1 MGAVAEDRKRL
12 GRPADADS
20 ADTRARIVMH
30 AQELFGAEGFE
41 ATTNKRIADLAGV
54 SSAALYH
61 YFPSKAD
68 IYVAVCDSIVE
79 SFDRTFERVC
89 ASSPHLADRLR
100 AVVQSN
106 LEMGRSSRAV
116 LGFVASLPMVVRKH
130 PEVRDG
136 IERLSQSFRSMV
148 VSMVETSD
156 DIEDVLRGT
165 GVPAFSDL
173 VVLVLSGMGRLGA
186 SGLSER
192 QEGAAEAFL
201 HLVLSGSAS

>member
-1 MGAVAEDRKRL
+1 MGTVAEDRKRL

-20 ADTRARIVMH
+20 AETRARIVNH

-68 IYVAVCDSIVE
+68 IYVAVCDAILESFERAFKEVSDCSRLLSERLRAIVE
-79 SFDRTFERVC
+79 SNV
-89 ASSPHLADRLR
+89 
-100 AVVQSN
+100 
-106 LEMGRSSRAV
+106 EMGRSSRST

-130 PEVRDG
+130 PEVKEG
-136 IERLSQSFRSMV
+136 IEHFTQSFRAMV
-148 VSMVETSD
+148 VSMVETS
-156 DIEDVLRGT
+156 EDADVVLRGT
-165 GVPAFSDL
+165 SVPAFSDL

-186 SGLSER
+186 SGSRER
-192 QEGAAEAFL
+192 QEGAADAFL
-201 HLVLSGSAS
+201 RLILPGSAS